1 MNLFQNGRKTM
12 GQIKRDARRIAK
24 QLGYERVMPDIEKR
38 INAATTEHEV
48 TRVLITAR
56 KRMR

>member
-1 MNLFQNGRKTM
+1 M